1 MDDEVAFRAAAVVRY
16 FQPVTGGDRGRH
28 VLWQDPQQRD
38 TRLPARAE
46 YQTGYEQCEVQCGD
60 LVTQSLPYVDTE
72 QDAGDER
79 DEHEERT
86 DDGEAVF
93 GEIGARPGGAHLVDQ
108 MNYTCDV
115 DLFVEWARAVCWGR
129 FEGDT
134 MRKYNCAITFKR
146 AKGAGAIRAVRGMDA
161 LRRRCGRWLI
171 EERLLPVGSP
181 RRNWR
186 HTLVSDGYL
195 MFRHPEWEAAKAMAF
210 AAATEVELIAG

>member
-1 MDDEVAFRAAAVVRY
+1 
-16 FQPVTGGDRGRH
+16 
-28 VLWQDPQQRD
+28 
-38 TRLPARAE
+38 
-46 YQTGYEQCEVQCGD
+46 
-60 LVTQSLPYVDTE
+60 
-72 QDAGDER
+72 
-79 DEHEERT
+79 
-86 DDGEAVF
+86 
-93 GEIGARPGGAHLVDQ
+93 
-108 MNYTCDV
+108 
-115 DLFVEWARAVCWGR
+115 
-129 FEGDT
+129 